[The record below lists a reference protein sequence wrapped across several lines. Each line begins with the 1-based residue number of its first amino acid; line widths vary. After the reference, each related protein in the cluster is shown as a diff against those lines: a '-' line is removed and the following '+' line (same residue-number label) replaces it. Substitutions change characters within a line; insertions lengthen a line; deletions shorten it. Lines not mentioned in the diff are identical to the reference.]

1 MSANLNLLRGARDDA
16 FLNISETTIDTDIT
30 IDPGFSAS
38 LSGPVTVPN
47 LTVNGNLNI
56 ETEINVTGNITIG
69 ASGQINII
77 G

>member
-16 FLNISETTIDTDIT
+16 FLNISETITDTDVT

-56 ETEINVTGNITIG
+56 QTEINVTGNITIG

>member
-56 ETEINVTGNITIG
+56 QTEINVTGNITIG

>member
-16 FLNISETTIDTDIT
+16 FLNISETTIDTDVT

>member
-16 FLNISETTIDTDIT
+16 FLNISETTIDTSIT

-56 ETEINVTGNITIG
+56 QTEINVTGNITIG